1 MKYNERSG
9 MISTNILCEP
19 ADLCSS
25 SFSIRNELEIPVL
38 VMIHEVDKGTIDSS
52 TPGIISFS
60 GTEKGLYTSLYKDV
74 IFAFTSYESYEFN
87 THTVIMTTIN
97 GSPVNWNKS
106 NPPSVACVAEKN
118 FGKLVQEWL
127 KTNDYTS
134 SFKEVKIQSK

>member
-9 MISTNILCEP
+9 MIYTNILCET

-25 SFSIRNELEIPVL
+25 TFSMLKELEIPVL
-38 VMIHEVDKGTIDSS
+38 VMIHEADKGIIDSS
-52 TPGIISFS
+52 NTGIITFS
-60 GTEKGLYTSLYKDV
+60 GTEKGLFTSLYEDV
-74 IFAFTSYESYEFN
+74 VFTFTSYESYEFN

-118 FGKLVQEWL
+118 SGKLVQEWL